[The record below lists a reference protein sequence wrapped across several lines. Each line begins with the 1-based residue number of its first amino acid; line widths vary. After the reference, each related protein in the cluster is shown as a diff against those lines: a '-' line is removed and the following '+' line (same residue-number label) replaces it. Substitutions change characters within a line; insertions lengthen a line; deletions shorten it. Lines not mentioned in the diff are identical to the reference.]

1 MIHEKAK
8 RAGILILLSFLAI
21 VSPVNGWDNL
31 DVGCPYSSG
40 LQIIDREGYALG
52 FHQAWRNAVWVQ
64 YRLTAI
70 EAGTVICGRTDDFRE
85 DPEVIGC
92 ATLLD
97 YVRSGYDRGHLAPS
111 ADMRWDRRVQSESF
125 FMSNMT
131 PQHPNLNRGV
141 WADLER
147 EVRRYALREGS
158 VVIATG
164 PVFFGKE
171 AKYIGN
177 RVLVPDAC
185 YKVIYDE
192 TEPRK
197 MIGFIIPNRK
207 CPKDFYLY
215 AVTVDEVERITG
227 LDFFCAVEGADMLE
241 AALDVEAWRK

>member
-1 MIHEKAK
+1 MRNKLRSVEMSALC
-8 RAGILILLSFLAI
+8 LILAI
-21 VSPVNGWDNL
+21 VFPAWGWDNL
-31 DVGCPYSSG
+31 DVGCPYSIG
-40 LQIIDREGYALG
+40 LQIVDREGYALG
-52 FHQAWRNAVWVQ
+52 FYRDWHNAVWVQ
-64 YRLTAI
+64 YRLTAT
-70 EAGTVICGRTDDFRE
+70 EVGTVICGRSDDFRE
-85 DPEVIGC
+85 DSEVIGC

-97 YVRSGYDRGHLAPS
+97 YARSGYDRGHLAPS

-147 EVRRYALREGS
+147 EVRRYALREGT

-207 CPKDFYLY
+207 CPRDFYLY

-241 AALDVEAWRK
+241 ASLDVEAWRK